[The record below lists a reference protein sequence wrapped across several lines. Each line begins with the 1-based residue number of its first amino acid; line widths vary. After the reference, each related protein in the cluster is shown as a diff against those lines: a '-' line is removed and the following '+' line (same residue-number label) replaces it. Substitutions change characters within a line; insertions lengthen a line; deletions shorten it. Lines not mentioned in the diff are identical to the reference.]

1 MVTVVIPR
9 SAFARFSVREHA
21 QANRLIGGLLGYHQ
35 QVYAR
40 PEREIRR
47 LGRREAGE
55 LGAQNPYAREYWM
68 RALGARLCR
77 EVGARAPDWTPRVPV
92 FFVTLIDESQ
102 IVYPAGWERGWR
114 SNPEI
119 ATIHHHYRRALR
131 GLDYLGMLDPALY
144 VSAQQVQGVPR
155 FLLWHAHALV
165 WNTSEAE
172 LDAWAARVR
181 PTMSAYLPYASAVDC
196 RRIRARDLRQLIWY
210 ANKTPYKQYQVWR
223 RETGSLAQEKRDING
238 VNAVRL
244 YAEMRGLTLPE
255 LTLAG
260 GVGRPILRRT
270 VQASAIW

>member
-1 MVTVVIPR
+1 MVTAVIPR

-21 QANRLIGGLLGYHQ
+21 QATRLIGGLRGYHQ
-35 QVYAR
+35 QVYAQ
-40 PEREIRR
+40 PEREVRR
-47 LGRREAGE
+47 LGRRWAGE

-102 IVYPAGWERGWR
+102 IVYPAGCERGWR

-119 ATIHHHYRRALR
+119 ATIRDHYRRALR
-131 GLDYLGMLDPALY
+131 GLNYLGMLDPALY

-165 WNTSEAE
+165 WNTCEAE
-172 LDAWAARVR
+172 LDAWAARAR

-196 RRIRARDLRQLIWY
+196 RQIRPRDLRQLIWY

-270 VQASAIW
+270 VQASEIW